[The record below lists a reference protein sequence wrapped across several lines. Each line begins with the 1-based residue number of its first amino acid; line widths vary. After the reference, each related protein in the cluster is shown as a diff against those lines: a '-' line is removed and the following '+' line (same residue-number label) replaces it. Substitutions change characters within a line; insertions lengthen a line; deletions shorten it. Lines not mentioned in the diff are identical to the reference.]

1 MWKNLKGG
9 LFINESKG
17 SQGEQHRNASL
28 PSSHRDPLHWV
39 QRDPL
44 HWVQRKLS
52 ASHSAQGSSSLPPES
67 RPGCCQLPWNS
78 AWFLIQVIIFDQH
91 LNGQHLKGRITV
103 VQEFL
108 SRGISTVQHVTH
120 RTQDILMG
128 PTPPGQGPRE
138 IPGLLNEN
146 SMAFLLLSKACW
158 NSVGQE

>member
-9 LFINESKG
+9 LFLNESKG
-17 SQGEQHRNASL
+17 SQGEQHRNAFL
-28 PSSHRDPLHWV
+28 PQLPL
-39 QRDPL
+39 RPSPL
-44 HWVQRKLS
+44 GPAQT

-108 SRGISTVQHVTH
+108 SWGISTVQHVTH